1 MLSALNM
8 KWLKPPVFL
17 LCLAP
22 LFVLL
27 LQLFSGQV
35 NSAPLL
41 SALHL
46 DTDLGANPI
55 QKLTFTTG
63 DTTLTML
70 CITLAITPMRR
81 LTGLAWLIKF
91 RRMVGLFA
99 FFYGCVHFS
108 IYWIDLYYGA
118 KNIEQSLSVAAVLK
132 DVAKRPFITA
142 GFTALLLMVP
152 LAFTST
158 AGWIRRLGG
167 KRWQRLHRLIYAS
180 AIAGVVHYWWQV
192 KSDIRMPLLYGTV
205 VAVLLGYRMI
215 YAVRKGPTAAPIKAT
230 AED

>member
-1 MLSALNM
+1 MSSTNIKRLT
-8 KWLKPPVFL
+8 PQVFL

-22 LFVLL
+22 LLL
-27 LQLFSGQV
+27 LGLQAFSGQF

-41 SALHL
+41 SALHQ

-55 QKLTFTTG
+55 QNLTFTTG
-63 DTTLTML
+63 DSTLTFL
-70 CITLAITPMRR
+70 CITLAITPLRR

-91 RRMVGLFA
+91 RRMLGLFA
-99 FFYGCVHFS
+99 FFFGCLHFS

-118 KNIEQSLSVAAVLK
+118 KNIEQSLTLAAVFK

-142 GFTALLLMVP
+142 GFTALVLMAP
-152 LAFTST
+152 LAITST

-167 KRWQRLHRLIYAS
+167 KRWQQLHRLIYAS
-180 AIAGVVHYWWQV
+180 AVAGVVHYWWQV
-192 KSDIRMPLLYGTV
+192 KSDISMPLLYGTV
-205 VAVLLGYRMI
+205 VAVLIGYRVV
-215 YAVRKGPTAAPIKAT
+215 YAMRKGPAAAPIKAT